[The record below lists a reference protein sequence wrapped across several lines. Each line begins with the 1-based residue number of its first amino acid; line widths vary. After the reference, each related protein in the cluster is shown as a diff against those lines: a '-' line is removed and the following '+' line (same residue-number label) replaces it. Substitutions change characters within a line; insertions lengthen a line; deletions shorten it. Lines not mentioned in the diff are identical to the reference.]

1 MGSKA
6 MGPFWVKLTIM
17 SHNFFRL
24 VSACGLILLLA
35 GGSQGKP
42 AANAAPSAAGG
53 GRITAAFDGLQG
65 RTGYLRVSLFNA
77 NGFPDGVPLARRDI
91 SLQALG
97 AKTLASLKITFG
109 GLKPGT
115 YAVCAF
121 HDRNGSGK
129 LTQNFLG
136 IPQEEWGMSGNP
148 HPRYRAPR
156 FGEAKIGLN
165 PQEEKTTFII
175 LHT

>member
-1 MGSKA
+1 MRLK
-6 MGPFWVKLTIM
+6 
-17 SHNFFRL
+17 NFRL
-24 VSACGLILLLA
+24 IAACGLAFFL
-35 GGSQGKP
+35 GSGTQGEPP
-42 AANAAPSAAGG
+42 ASAAPSATGG

-77 NGFPDGVPLARRDI
+77 TSFPDGVPLARRDI
-91 SLQALG
+91 PLQTLG
-97 AKTLASLKITFG
+97 AKTSPLTITFA
-109 GLKPGT
+109 GLPPGA

-129 LTQNFLG
+129 LTQDFLG

-148 HPRYRAPR
+148 RPRYRAPR

-165 PQEEKTTFII
+165 AREEKTIFIT
-175 LHT
+175 LHS

>member
-1 MGSKA
+1 MLFYLRVERRASRPQTPRPLPAGEGA
-6 MGPFWVKLTIM
+6 LRRLLTAC
-17 SHNFFRL
+17 RDAPATCG
-24 VSACGLILLLA
+24 SACGR
-35 GGSQGKP
+35 S
-42 AANAAPSAAGG
+42 
-53 GRITAAFDGLQG
+53 
-65 RTGYLRVSLFNA
+65 
-77 NGFPDGVPLARRDI
+77 NGFPDGVPLAQRDI

-97 AKTLASLKITFG
+97 AKTLGSLSITFA
-109 GLKPGT
+109 GLRPGA

-121 HDRNGSGK
+121 HDRDGSGK

-148 HPRYRAPR
+148 RPRYRTPR

-165 PQEEKTTFII
+165 AREEKTISIT